1 MNRVWVRRQK
11 GFTIVELLIVI
22 VIIGILAAITIVA
35 YNGIQNRGNDS
46 RRDSDVSQ
54 LKKALEMYK
63 VDNGAYPAVCSA
75 DGSGCTVS
83 NLASALSPKYIAA
96 VPQDPKSPGVL
107 YSYVRGGAD
116 SYGIL
121 IYYEAKPVCKTG
133 VNILSGWWGSSV
145 PVCS

>member
-1 MNRVWVRRQK
+1 MRQSRS

-46 RRDSDVSQ
+46 RRDSDMTQ
-54 LKKALEMYK
+54 IKKALEMYK
-63 VDNGAYPAVCSA
+63 VDNGAYPAVCGA
-75 DGSGCTVS
+75 DGSGCSASTLS
-83 NLASALSPKYIAA
+83 SALSPTYIAT
-96 VPQDPKSPGVL
+96 VPQDPKSPGTL

-121 IYYEAKPVCKTG
+121 IYYDAKADCKTG
-133 VNILSGWWGSSV
+133 VNVNAGWWGTGV
-145 PVCS
+145 PIC